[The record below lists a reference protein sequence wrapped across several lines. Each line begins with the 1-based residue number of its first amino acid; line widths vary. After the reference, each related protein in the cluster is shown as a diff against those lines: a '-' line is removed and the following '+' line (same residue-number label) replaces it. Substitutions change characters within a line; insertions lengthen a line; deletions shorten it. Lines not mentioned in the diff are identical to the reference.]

1 MKMTTRFSHGIVVSG
16 VGLFLILGE
25 GCDKSSSGGGAGE
38 TGGTPGTGGSTGS
51 GGVTGAG
58 GVTGTG
64 GSSTVGTGGRSGGS
78 GGNTAGGS
86 GGSSVVGSGG
96 SGVVGSGGSSVPG
109 SGGRGTGG
117 SSSSSTGGTGGGG
130 GTAVGDAAVA
140 DARTD
145 RNRAEASVPP
155 DAAADAPA
163 QTDTAAGSDGGCVPN
178 YACTPVS
185 PNTGDPYA
193 DCVARVNQFRA
204 CVCLPPLAR
213 WTAGEACADQDSQ
226 YDSQQNTAHAG
237 ANANICDWGNGQ
249 DECPDWT
256 KSTPESVIDG
266 CLLMMFQEGPPPSGS
281 CTGSCFS
288 THGHYINMTGTGYK
302 NGVAC
307 GFYTTS
313 AGAVWA
319 AQNFK

>member
-1 MKMTTRFSHGIVVSG
+1 MKITTRLSHGIVASG
-16 VGLFLILGE
+16 MGLFLVLGA
-25 GCDKSSSGGGAGE
+25 GCGKSSSGGGVGDTGGSSD
-38 TGGTPGTGGSTGS
+38 TGGTPGTAGSAGS
-51 GGVTGAG
+51 GGATGTG

-64 GSSTVGTGGRSGGS
+64 GSNTVGSGGRSGGS
-78 GGNTAGGS
+78 GGNAAGGS
-86 GGSSVVGSGG
+86 GGSN
-96 SGVVGSGGSSVPG
+96 VVGSGGSSVIGSVG
-109 SGGRGTGG
+109 SGAGGKGG
-117 SSSSSTGGTGGGG
+117 SNTGGGA
-130 GTAVGDAAVA
+130 AVGDAAVA

-145 RNRAEASVPP
+145 RGRGETSLPQDAAP
-155 DAAADAPA
+155 DATAQPDTSTSSDA
-163 QTDTAAGSDGGCVPN
+163 GCVPD

-204 CVCLPPLAR
+204 CVCLPPLAH

-237 ANANICDWGNGQ
+237 ANANICDWGNAQ

-256 KSTPESVIDG
+256 RSTSESVIDG

-281 CTGSCFS
+281 CTGSCYS
-288 THGHYINMTGTGYK
+288 AHGHYINMTGTGYK
-302 NGVAC
+302 NGVAY

-313 AGAVWA
+313 TGSVWA